1 VREERQLSCRAAEI
15 GGDGRALLP
24 GSAPSDVE
32 CAVRL
37 GPLGGDVGVEVQ
49 RRVCHLPFVVYVRR
63 TAEILSKVVLLA
75 GDHLMQYPRIR
86 EPLHV

>member
-1 VREERQLSCRAAEI
+1 LR
-15 GGDGRALLP
+15 P

-37 GPLGGDVGVEVQ
+37 GPPGGDVGVEV
-49 RRVCHLPFVVYVRR
+49 RRTVCLPSFVDRVRR

-75 GDHLMQYPRIR
+75 GGHLMQYTGIR
-86 EPLHV
+86 GQLRV